1 MAPGCGQ
8 NPADALADAR
18 RQVARQDHAAALV
31 LLKSVLQDNPDS
43 AEARWLLGSELLATG
58 DAVAAEI
65 ELRRAQAL
73 HQPDV
78 QVVPVLARALLA
90 TGQARKL
97 VDQYAGLAWPD
108 APATAALKTT
118 LAEAQA
124 TLGDLA
130 GARASVDA
138 ALLAQPGH
146 SAALLLQA
154 RLTAVAG
161 DSPAALRQVD
171 GLLARQPDNADAWL
185 LKGGLLAR
193 NSADA
198 AGAVAAWR
206 RAITLRPAHPA
217 AHEALITLHLAQ
229 KDNKAAQAQFE
240 AMKRAL
246 PKHPQTRLFEA
257 QLAVLQGD
265 LPRARALFQPLLA
278 LAPGHVALLQ
288 SAGAVELRLNAPAQA
303 EVLLARA
310 LQLAVDPAPG
320 AATSAVNRATTSA
333 AASAATRAATSAANS
348 AATSAATSAANSATT
363 SAAASATTS
372 AATSAAT
379 TRRLL
384 AQAQL
389 AQGQPARALAVL
401 DPLLGPASVDAQALT
416 LAAQARLLDG
426 NPRAATALFERAARA
441 RPDDARVRTA
451 VALAHLASPARG
463 AADAAMAE
471 LQAVAATDTGISA
484 DLALIS
490 ALLRRNDPSAALRA
504 IDTLERKQPDQALAP
519 HLRGQAMLMQPDRVA
534 ARTAFEQAVQRDPGF
549 FPSVAALAG
558 LDFLDRRPDAARARF
573 EALLKTHPADAAA
586 RLALADLA
594 QRSGAPREAVAAL
607 LDEAVAA
614 RPDDATPRLALIDHH
629 LASANPAA
637 ALVAAQAALAR
648 LPDQPEL
655 LDRLGRAQLA
665 VGGHQQAITTYNRLI
680 TVQARSPAGL
690 LGLAEAQW
698 QADDLP
704 AAGKSVKRAL
714 LLAPDSLPA
723 QSLAIRLALRQQQP
737 GHALALAREVQK
749 QRPDQAVGYL
759 LEAEIHSAAQRWA
772 AALPALRKAL
782 ALAAPAQAPA
792 RYHHTLRQAG
802 QRAEADAFA
811 SAWRKNH
818 DSDALFLFYLGDVAL
833 AQNDLAGAEALYRAV
848 LQRQP
853 NHAMALNNIAWLL
866 LAQKKPGAL
875 AYAQRAVAAAPHQP
889 ALLDTL
895 AQAHAAEQQIGQAI
909 SLQKQ
914 ALAMRP
920 DDPALRLTLARFYG
934 QAGEKRLAKAELDRL
949 QALGAR
955 FAGQAEVAALLKGL
969 GGR

>member
-31 LLKSVLQDNPDS
+31 LLKGVLQDNPES

-240 AMKRAL
+240 AMKKAL

-265 LPRARALFQPLLA
+265 LPRARALFQPLLS

-303 EVLLARA
+303 ELLLARA

-320 AATSAVNRATTSA
+320 ATTSA
-333 AASAATRAATSAANS
+333 TN
-348 AATSAATSAANSATT
+348 
-363 SAAASATTS
+363 S

-416 LAAQARLLDG
+416 LAGQARLLNG
-426 NPRAATALFERAARA
+426 NPRAAAALFERAARA

-471 LQAVAATDTGISA
+471 LQAVAATDAGITA

-504 IDTLERKQPDQALAP
+504 IAMLERKQPGQALAP

-573 EALLKTHPADAAA
+573 ESLLKTHPADAAA
-586 RLALADLA
+586 RLALADLV

-665 VGGHQQAITTYNRLI
+665 VGSHQQAITTYNRLI

-698 QADDLP
+698 QANNLP

-723 QSLAIRLALRQQQP
+723 QGLAIRLALRQQQP
-737 GHALALAREVQK
+737 GHALALARGVQK

-759 LEAEIHSAAQRWA
+759 LEAEIFSAAQRWA

-833 AQNDLAGAEALYRAV
+833 AQNDLPGAEALYRAV

-853 NHAMALNNIAWLL
+853 SHAMALNNLAWLL
-866 LAQKKPGAL
+866 LTQKKPGAL

>member
-31 LLKSVLQDNPDS
+31 LLKSVLQDNPES

-240 AMKRAL
+240 AMKKAL

-265 LPRARALFQPLLA
+265 LPRARALFQPLLS

-303 EVLLARA
+303 ELLLARA

-320 AATSAVNRATTSA
+320 AATSATTSA
-333 AASAATRAATSAANS
+333 ATNAATN
-348 AATSAATSAANSATT
+348 AANSATT
-363 SAAASATTS
+363 SATNS

-416 LAAQARLLDG
+416 LAGQARLLNG
-426 NPRAATALFERAARA
+426 NPRAAAALFERAARA

-471 LQAVAATDTGISA
+471 LQAVAATDAGITA

-504 IDTLERKQPDQALAP
+504 IAMLERKQPGQALAP

-586 RLALADLA
+586 RLALADLV

-698 QADDLP
+698 QANNLP

-723 QSLAIRLALRQQQP
+723 QGLAIRLALRQQQP
-737 GHALALAREVQK
+737 GHALALARGVQK

-759 LEAEIHSAAQRWA
+759 LEAEIFSAAQRWA

-833 AQNDLAGAEALYRAV
+833 AQNDLPGAEALYRAV

-853 NHAMALNNIAWLL
+853 
-866 LAQKKPGAL
+866 
-875 AYAQRAVAAAPHQP
+875 
-889 ALLDTL
+889 
-895 AQAHAAEQQIGQAI
+895 
-909 SLQKQ
+909 
-914 ALAMRP
+914 AMRW
-920 DDPALRLTLARFYG
+920 R
-934 QAGEKRLAKAELDRL
+934 
-949 QALGAR
+949 
-955 FAGQAEVAALLKGL
+955 
-969 GGR
+969 